1 MLILA
6 CSGNSTPAKFYNITI
21 NDVVTVKVKAPVVTK
36 DGTLSHYLS
45 Y

>member
-6 CSGNSTPAKFYNITI
+6 CSGNSTPVKFYNITI

-36 DGTLSHYLS
+36 DRTLSYYLL

>member
-6 CSGNSTPAKFYNITI
+6 CSGNSTPAKFYDVTI

-36 DGTLSHYLS
+36 DRTLSYYLS

>member
-6 CSGNSTPAKFYNITI
+6 CSGNSTPAKFYDVTI
-21 NDVVTVKVKAPVVTK
+21 DDVVIVKVEAPVVTK
-36 DGTLSHYLS
+36 DKTLSHYLL

>member
-6 CSGNSTPAKFYNITI
+6 CSGNSTPAKFYDVTI
-21 NDVVTVKVKAPVVTK
+21 NDVVTVKVKASVVTK
-36 DGTLSHYLS
+36 DKTLSYDLS